1 MPQVQVIQPIQ
12 QQPKRLRVAAYARVS
27 SDSEDQL
34 NSLAVQVDYYTHLI
48 QENPNWEFAGIYTD
62 EGITGTST
70 KRREQFNRLMDD
82 CRAGLIDRVLVKS
95 ASRFARNTAD
105 ALSSVRELKSL
116 GVTVAFEKEG
126 FDTETSNGEMLLS
139 IICAVAQEESLSISQ
154 NMKWGIH
161 KRMRTGNYITNAT
174 PFGYTQINH
183 QLVPEKNNAMIVND
197 IFKSYLSGMSI
208 NEIAEHL
215 NTIYPKENSKWNP
228 RTIHAILRNEKYIG
242 DSLYQKTYTTDSLP
256 LKRYLNT
263 GQRSKYYAMETHEG
277 IISKTDYEKVQNL
290 LAKKSITD
298 EVAAQLDGILR
309 QMKAGENLK
318 AQLQKQLE
326 KAQQEFDRLLEMS
339 LELDE
344 STPFLDD
351 KLRKL
356 SGKIKILKANIA
368 ESTDGKGEDEE
379 ATKQLTAQDLLIKE
393 YDDILTARI
402 IEKVIVHSRQE
413 IEIYFIGGYTQKIDL
428 I

>member
-70 KRREQFNRLMDD
+70 KHREQFNRLMDD

-105 ALSSVRELKSL
+105 ALTSVRELKSL

-197 IFKSYLSGMSI
+197 IFKSYLSG
-208 NEIAEHL
+208 
-215 NTIYPKENSKWNP
+215 
-228 RTIHAILRNEKYIG
+228 ILLLQTGFGRFLPFPIDPHDAVSPELHVRVDKDLQAVGAVLQDKIG
-242 DSLYQKTYTTDSLP
+242 AASYDDAGLFFCQLP
-256 LKRYLNT
+256 DDPVLQLPEQVLVSGT
-263 GQRSKYYAMETHEG
+263 EAAVSEG
-277 IISKTDYEKVQNL
+277 RGEEAAGSVLSGL
-290 LAKKSITD
+290 LDVVFVK
-298 EVAAQLDGILR
+298 AAFGSQ
-309 QMKAGENLK
+309 
-318 AQLQKQLE
+318 
-326 KAQQEFDRLLEMS
+326 
-339 LELDE
+339 
-344 STPFLDD
+344 FLDQFGVVAPD
-351 KLRKL
+351 AQMLCHQFADGSAAAAKL
-356 SGKIKILKANIA
+356 AA
-368 ESTDGKGEDEE
+368 DG
-379 ATKQLTAQDLLIKE
+379 
-393 YDDILTARI
+393 DDAFF
-402 IEKVIVHSRQE
+402 H
-413 IEIYFIGGYTQKIDL
+413 
-428 I
+428 